1 MTRGRFAPS
10 PTGRMHL
17 GNVFCA
23 LLSWLSAKSKGG
35 EWVLR
40 IEDLD
45 PQRSRREYALQLMDD
60 LQWLGLPWDGEPV
73 WQSQRGHIYEEY
85 LHRLTEMGLTYPCFC
100 TRADIMATQAP
111 HETDGRVVY
120 KGTCRPKDVISDAEN
135 DVADTA
141 CRVPTAS
148 EEDNSFNVQRPTLTP
163 QTVPLRQGA
172 NEVFREM
179 TECHFVPHEGST
191 IQCDAGPVRE
201 RSGGGGL
208 TAHHSPLTAPL
219 ATTRLIVPDCTIPFT
234 DGHYG
239 RHDINLA
246 EHCGDYII
254 RRKDGAWAYQLAVV
268 VDDALM
274 GVTEIVRGRDLLLS
288 SPQQIHLRNLL
299 FQSTDDRVQSTGN
312 RVQSTDDRVQM
323 TEYRVQST
331 ENRVQMT
338 DGLLKRKTITDA
350 ARSVPTAT
358 SPIPHLSPS
367 ETGGVPRS
375 GEGVDSSLNV
385 NSSTIIADTA
395 CRVPTAT
402 SLNVYPSF
410 TTQAVPLQGDERSG
424 GGRFTAHPSSLTAHP
439 SPLTVNFLHHPLLCN
454 AEGQR
459 LCKRDKSMDLG
470 YLRDKGTSPQEI
482 IGLLA
487 HLAGLTDTPAPI
499 SPQELIPLFSW
510 DKVPTEDIL
519 LDHRIT
525 L

>member
-45 PQRSRREYALQLMDD
+45 PQRSREEYALQLMDD

-85 LHRLTEMGLTYPCFC
+85 LLRLTEMGLTYPCHC

-120 KGTCRPKDVISDAEN
+120 KGTCRPRAIDAI
-135 DVADTA
+135 
-141 CRVPTAS
+141 
-148 EEDNSFNVQRPTLTP
+148 NSINSINSIDAIGSIDSTIR
-163 QTVPLRQGA
+163 TVP
-172 NEVFREM
+172 
-179 TECHFVPHEGST
+179 
-191 IQCDAGPVRE
+191 
-201 RSGGGGL
+201 
-208 TAHHSPLTAPL
+208 

-239 RHDINLA
+239 PHPLNLA
-246 EHCGDYII
+246 EHCGDYIV

-274 GVTEIVRGRDLLLS
+274 GITEIVRGRDLLLS
-288 SPQQIHLRNLL
+288 SPQQIHLRELL
-299 FQSTDDRVQSTGN
+299 FFERK
-312 RVQSTDDRVQM
+312 
-323 TEYRVQST
+323 T
-331 ENRVQMT
+331 ENGT
-338 DGLLKRKTITDA
+338 DAGSESRSKIYFDYAEQQGGKNREAGLKRK
-350 ARSVPTAT
+350 
-358 SPIPHLSPS
+358 
-367 ETGGVPRS
+367 
-375 GEGVDSSLNV
+375 N
-385 NSSTIIADTA
+385 N
-395 CRVPTAT
+395 
-402 SLNVYPSF
+402 
-410 TTQAVPLQGDERSG
+410 
-424 GGRFTAHPSSLTAHP
+424 SLTAHHSP
-439 SPLTVNFLHHPLLCN
+439 LTAHLSSPEEDVSTIRRDTPLTVNFFHHPLLCN

-459 LCKRDKSMDLG
+459 LCKRDKSMDLA
-470 YLRDKGTSPQEI
+470 YLRDKGTTARDI

-487 HLAGLTDTPAPI
+487 HLAGLTNTPAPI
-499 SPQELIPLFSW
+499 TPTELLPLFSW
-510 DKVPTEDIL
+510 DKVPTEDIM
-519 LDHRIT
+519 LDKQII